1 MSPEEITGRVLRIAG
16 GSYRVDVDGDAV
28 ECVLGGRMKQE
39 GTERVAVGDR
49 VRLERPDEG
58 TGRIVEV
65 LPRTSKLAR
74 SSPDGGGREQV
85 IAANI
90 DQLAAVFALRRPEP
104 DLRMLD
110 RLLVVAELDGLDAF
124 VVLNKT
130 DLAEEGGSGPDGSG
144 EATPTL
150 LPPALRPYP
159 EIGYDVLPTS
169 ATGEAGLDELAARIE
184 GRTTVLAG
192 PSGAGKSTLLN
203 AVVPG
208 LDRRVGEVSER
219 DGRGR
224 HTTVNAT
231 LVPLG
236 GGAYAVDTP
245 GLQYLTL
252 SRLSPAE
259 LAPAFPE
266 FRPLVGR
273 CKFNDC
279 RHVQEPGCA
288 VLEAVERG
296 EVPESRHESYTALL
310 EEVEEQREPWE

>member
-1 MSPEEITGRVLRIAG
+1 MSPGEITGRVLRIAG
-16 GSYRVDVDGDAV
+16 GSYRVDVDGDLV

-74 SSPDGGGREQV
+74 SSPEGGGREQV

-110 RLLVVAELDGLDAF
+110 RLLVVAELDGLDGF
-124 VVLNKT
+124 VVFNKT
-130 DLAEEGGSGPDGSG
+130 DLAEEDASGDADGGS
-144 EATPTL
+144 AA

-169 ATGEAGLDELAARIE
+169 ATEGTGLDELAGRIE

-236 GGAYAVDTP
+236 DGAYAVDTP

-266 FRPLVGR
+266 FRPLLGG

-279 RHVQEPGCA
+279 RHVREPGCA
-288 VLEAVERG
+288 VLEAVEGG
-296 EVPESRHESYTALL
+296 EVPESRHESYAALL

>member
-1 MSPEEITGRVLRIAG
+1 MSPGEATGRILRVAG
-16 GSYRVDVDGDAV
+16 GAYHVDVDGDAV
-28 ECVLGGRMKQE
+28 DCVLGGRMKQE

-58 TGRIVEV
+58 KGRIVEV
-65 LPRTSKLAR
+65 LPRASKLAR
-74 SSPDGGGREQV
+74 RSPEGGGREQV

-90 DQLAAVFALRRPEP
+90 DQVAAVFALRRPEP

-130 DLAEEGGSGPDGSG
+130 DLADD
-144 EATPTL
+144 ATPTA

-169 ATGEAGLDELAARIE
+169 ATEGVGLDELAARIE

-236 GGAYAVDTP
+236 DGAYAVDTP

-252 SRLSPAE
+252 ARLSPEE

-266 FRPLVGR
+266 LRPLVGR

-279 RHVQEPGCA
+279 RHLQEPGCEVLAA
-288 VLEAVERG
+288 VDRD
-296 EVPESRHESYTALL
+296 EVPESRHESYVALL
-310 EEVEEQREPWE
+310 EEVEGQREPWE